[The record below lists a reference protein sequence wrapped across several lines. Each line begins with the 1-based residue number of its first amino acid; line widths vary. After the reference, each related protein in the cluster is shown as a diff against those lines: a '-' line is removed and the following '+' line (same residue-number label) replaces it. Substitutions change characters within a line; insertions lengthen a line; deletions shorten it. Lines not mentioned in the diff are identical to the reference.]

1 MFASG
6 LLRDRRDLQQ
16 QMRKDALCFTGNR
29 NNTVETSTMSKQTSP
44 NIVQQQTPSVIVPPT
59 SITSSPPPITT
70 RSSLLN
76 KKLVPPN
83 E

>member
-16 QMRKDALCFTGNR
+16 QMRKDALCFACNR
-29 NNTVETSTMSKQTSP
+29 NNTVETSTVGKQASP
-44 NIVQQQTPSVIVPPT
+44 TVQPPEGTTNTTPTVVA
-59 SITSSPPPITT
+59 

>member
-16 QMRKDALCFTGNR
+16 QMRRDALCFAGNR
-29 NNTVETSTMSKQTSP
+29 NNTVETSTMSKQSVP
-44 NIVQQQTPSVIVPPT
+44 NVTTNLLTHVVT
-59 SITSSPPPITT
+59 PPPVST
-70 RSSLLN
+70 RLSN
-76 KKLVPPN
+76 KKLPVVPPN

>member
-16 QMRKDALCFTGNR
+16 QMRKDALCFSGNR
-29 NNTVETSTMSKQTSP
+29 NNTVETSTMSKQSTTAHNPNMMTTSCI
-44 NIVQQQTPSVIVPPT
+44 NAVAL
-59 SITSSPPPITT
+59 PPPITS
-70 RSSLLN
+70 RLSN
-76 KKLVPPN
+76 KKLPEVPPN

>member
-16 QMRKDALCFTGNR
+16 QMRQDALCFAGNR
-29 NNTVETSTMSKQTSP
+29 NNTVETSTISKQQASSRT
-44 NIVQQQTPSVIVPPT
+44 VQTPKVT
-59 SITSSPPPITT
+59 TTNNTTPPPITT
-70 RSSLLN
+70 RSSFMN
-76 KKLVPPN
+76 KRLVPPN

>member
-16 QMRKDALCFTGNR
+16 QMRKDALCFAGNR

-44 NIVQQQTPSVIVPPT
+44 IVQQRQTPVVVPTT
-59 SITSSPPPITT
+59 SITTPPITT

-76 KKLVPPN
+76 KKVVPPN

>member
-16 QMRKDALCFTGNR
+16 QMRKDALCFAGNR
-29 NNTVETSTMSKQTSP
+29 NNTVETSTISKQSTTSP
-44 NIVQQQTPSVIVPPT
+44 TTALNTDMMTTVVAPL
-59 SITSSPPPITT
+59 PPPITT
-70 RSSLLN
+70 RLSN
-76 KKLVPPN
+76 KKLPVVPPN

>member
-16 QMRKDALCFTGNR
+16 QMRKDALCFAGNR
-29 NNTVETSTMSKQTSP
+29 NNTVETSTISKQS
-44 NIVQQQTPSVIVPPT
+44 TPTTTLNTDMTVVAPL
-59 SITSSPPPITT
+59 PPPITT
-70 RSSLLN
+70 RLSN
-76 KKLVPPN
+76 KKLPVVPPN